1 MSSTAAAGLMDEGGH
16 RAVTQ
21 SSLPR
26 QPNTIVL
33 VLDSLES
40 ADVAPLIDHVVP
52 AARPGVPTLILCDL
66 ARVADADMGTV
77 DALAR
82 LALRV
87 RRLGCSISL
96 RDPSSELCELVAF
109 AGLGD
114 VLPRAPD
121 SRVEVVGQSEQR
133 KEPLGVEEERD
144 PADPPAP

>member
-1 MSSTAAAGLMDEGGH
+1 MSSTLAAGLMDEGGH

-33 VLDSLES
+33 VLDSLDP
-40 ADVAPLIDHVVP
+40 ADIAPLIEHVVP
-52 AARPGVPTLILCDL
+52 GTGPDAPALIMCDL
-66 ARVADADMGTV
+66 ARLTDADIGTV

-82 LALRV
+82 LALRA

-121 SRVEVVGQSEQR
+121 SGVEVVGESEQR
-133 KEPLGVEEERD
+133 KEPFGVEEERD
-144 PADPPAP
+144 PADPTAP